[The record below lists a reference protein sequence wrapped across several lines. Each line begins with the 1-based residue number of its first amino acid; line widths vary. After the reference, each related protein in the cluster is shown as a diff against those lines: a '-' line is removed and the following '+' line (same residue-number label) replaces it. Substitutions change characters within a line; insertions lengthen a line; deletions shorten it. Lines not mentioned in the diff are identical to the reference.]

1 MGKKSETFI
10 KSINYIL
17 KGMLEI
23 IYPRESHCII
33 CGEEDSNGLCIK
45 CRNSISRVNNNFN
58 NSIDSYGYYGGVL
71 KELILNIIIILQQE
85 IFCQNY

>member
-17 KGMLEI
+17 KGILEI

-33 CGEEDSNGLCIK
+33 CGEEDSNGL
-45 CRNSISRVNNNFN
+45 
-58 NSIDSYGYYGGVL
+58 
-71 KELILNIIIILQQE
+71 
-85 IFCQNY
+85 